1 MYKASNKLFTGTIFS
16 VRINLNSDSLLS
28 VGVKELQ
35 LKMLTVIM
43 LKRKGKGDT
52 NGSPNAYDIGAAEAA
67 GLRLGDVIFG
77 VNFAPAR
84 EGATTLQKALMKNNK
99 FLHLQCWRCHQ
110 LCPTPAPG
118 LYFPR
123 MDDVVVKSFQLYRD
137 GIFSDWE
144 RWNFVDILL
153 NHMLLDLK
161 QRYTVQESFGG
172 VLTNYEL
179 GMVRKV
185 GQRLSIHR
193 HEALKQLQAVDLE
206 RNIPCYACARQPH
219 VYYCTPSL
227 QV

>member
-1 MYKASNKLFTGTIFS
+1 MESLEEGGDTLRGKVVHKVGEGSKSFDLCLKFNEETATEAMYKASNKLFTGTIFS

-110 LCPTPAPG
+110 LCPPLPQDYTFLA
-118 LYFPR
+118 
-123 MDDVVVKSFQLYRD
+123 
-137 GIFSDWE
+137 WT
-144 RWNFVDILL
+144 
-153 NHMLLDLK
+153 MLLSS
-161 QRYTVQESFGG
+161 RSSCTV
-172 VLTNYEL
+172 
-179 GMVRKV
+179 MVSSATGSV
-185 GQRLSIHR
+185 GTLWTFSSI
-193 HEALKQLQAVDLE
+193 
-206 RNIPCYACARQPH
+206 IC
-219 VYYCTPSL
+219 SL
-227 QV
+227 I